1 MTGQGSQASGPSAPS
16 VRRRGPTRRATLLG
30 IGAVALSGVALP
42 GLAAGPANA
51 LPVVAGR
58 GAAFLTDEFGMA
70 LTDEAGEP
78 FDDLE
83 G

>member
-1 MTGQGSQASGPSAPS
+1 MTGQGPHASGPATPFARS
-16 VRRRGPTRRATLLG
+16 RGPTRRATLLG
-30 IGAVALSGVALP
+30 IGGVALS

-51 LPVVAGR
+51 MPVVAGR
-58 GAAFLTDEFGMA
+58 GAAFLTDEFGVA